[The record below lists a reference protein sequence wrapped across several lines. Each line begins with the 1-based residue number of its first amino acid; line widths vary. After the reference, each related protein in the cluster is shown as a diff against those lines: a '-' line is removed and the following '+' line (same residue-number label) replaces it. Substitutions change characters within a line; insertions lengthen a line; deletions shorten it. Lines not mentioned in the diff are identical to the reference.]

1 MAIKTFE
8 VVFKLRRDNDY
19 NYEKAKDS
27 FIPKKGEICLVDTA
41 RQGLC
46 VIVGD
51 GVSTYGSLEYEN
63 TIFQRVYFIGG
74 KIFKDA
80 DGIQEITPN
89 ENKIYIDANN
99 TNDLY
104 YYNGVEFVLIGP
116 GSLPTA
122 SAETAGIMKLYSTT
136 GENVDGTMTQK
147 AITDELNTKVSAS
160 VNLEDETVVFK

>member
-1 MAIKTFE
+1 MAVKTIQI
-8 VVFKLRRDNDY
+8 VLKLRRDNDY
-19 NYEKAKDS
+19 NYEKVKDS

-104 YYNGVEFVLIGP
+104 YYNGDEFVLIGP

-147 AITDELNTKVSAS
+147 AITDELNTKISAS
-160 VNLEDETVVFK
+160 VNLEDETIVFK

>member
-19 NYEKAKDS
+19 NYEKVKDS

-116 GSLPTA
+116 GLLPTA

>member
-19 NYEKAKDS
+19 NYEKVKDS

-74 KIFKDA
+74 KIFK
-80 DGIQEITPN
+80 IKFILMPITRTTC
-89 ENKIYIDANN
+89 IITMA
-99 TNDLY
+99 L
-104 YYNGVEFVLIGP
+104 
-116 GSLPTA
+116 SL
-122 SAETAGIMKLYSTT
+122 
-136 GENVDGTMTQK
+136 
-147 AITDELNTKVSAS
+147 
-160 VNLEDETVVFK
+160 F

>member
-19 NYEKAKDS
+19 NYEKVKDS

-41 RQGLC
+41 KQGLC

-122 SAETAGIMKLYSTT
+122 STETAGIMKLYSTT

-147 AITDELNTKVSAS
+147 AITDVLNAKVGAT
-160 VNLEDETVVFK
+160 VNLEDETAIFK